1 MLDDFREW
9 LSDNLRYI
17 LLGLAVLLVLIILFC
32 VVRLATGGSKKKP
45 DQGNEQTVVSG
56 QESATEAQV
65 QEEGSQEQA
74 TPAKGTSDLVKDDS
88 AILTVMQSYYN
99 AVADRDVA
107 TLSQIVEPWN
117 DEVQERAFKSNV
129 EKYENIS
136 TYSKQGL
143 ETGSYVVFVY
153 FEGKLPDIDTTC
165 PSLTRNYLETG
176 DGGSLKVRPIISWD
190 TDILDYVESVST
202 DDDVQDLIA
211 DVKTMCDEAITKEP
225 ALAEFVKEIQ
235 KTGSSDE
242 KNAETETDSSAN
254 ASSEYPKE
262 MEAVTGLN
270 IRQSPSTEAN
280 IMGTVLANTNV
291 KVLEDAGDGWVHINY
306 GDPAIDG
313 YVRLEYLKEIVST
326 DTAA

>member
-17 LLGLAVLLVLIILFC
+17 LLGLAILLVLIILFC
-32 VVRLATGGSKKKP
+32 VVRLATGGSKKNPEK
-45 DQGNEQTVVSG
+45 QNEQTVVSG
-56 QESATEAQV
+56 EESTTEA
-65 QEEGSQEQA
+65 EEKAAVPQA
-74 TPAKGTSDLVKDDS
+74 QTPAKGTSDLVKDDS
-88 AILTVMQSYYN
+88 AILTVMQNYYT

-107 TLSQIVEPWN
+107 ALSQIVDPWN
-117 DEVQERAFKSNV
+117 DEVQERAFRSNV

-165 PSLTRNYLETG
+165 PSLTRNYLATG

-190 TDILDYVESVST
+190 NDILDYVESVST

-211 DVKTMCDEAITKEP
+211 DVKSMCEDAIEKEP

-235 KTGSSDE
+235 KTGSDE
-242 KNAETETDSSAN
+242 NSETQTEAEDTAN
-254 ASSEYPKE
+254 NNGYPKE
-262 MEAVTGLN
+262 MQAITGLN
-270 IRQSPSTEAN
+270 IRQSPTTESN

-291 KVLEDAGDGWVHINY
+291 TVLEDAGDGWVHINY
-306 GDPAIDG
+306 GDPVIDG
-313 YVRLEYLKEIVST
+313 YVRLEYLVET
-326 DTAA
+326 GDAAA

>member
-32 VVRLATGGSKKKP
+32 VVKLATGGSKKNP
-45 DQGNEQTVVSG
+45 GAENEQPVVSG
-56 QESATEAQV
+56 QETATEA
-65 QEEGSQEQA
+65 EEKEESKQQ
-74 TPAKGTSDLVKDDS
+74 TPARGTSDLVKDDS
-88 AILTVMQSYYN
+88 AILTLMQNYYT
-99 AVADRDVA
+99 AVAERDVA
-107 TLSQIVEPWN
+107 VLSQIVDPWN

-153 FEGKLPDIDTTC
+153 FEGKLPDIETTC
-165 PSLTRNYLETG
+165 PSLTRNYVVTG

-211 DVKTMCDEAITKEP
+211 DVKTMCEEAIEKEP

-235 KTGSSDE
+235 KTGSDDE
-242 KNAETETDSSAN
+242 NGSETEAEDSSA
-254 ASSEYPKE
+254 AAGYPKE
-262 MEAVTGLN
+262 MEAITGLN
-270 IRQSPSTEAN
+270 IRQTPSTEAA

-306 GDPAIDG
+306 SDPVIDG
-313 YVRLEYLKEIVST
+313 YVRLEYLT
-326 DTAA
+326 DVTG

>member
-17 LLGLAVLLVLIILFC
+17 LLGLAILLVLIILFC
-32 VVRLATGGSKKKP
+32 VVRLATGGSKKNPEK
-45 DQGNEQTVVSG
+45 QNEQTVVSG
-56 QESATEAQV
+56 EESTTEA
-65 QEEGSQEQA
+65 EEKAAAPQA
-74 TPAKGTSDLVKDDS
+74 QTPAKGTSDLVKDDS
-88 AILTVMQSYYN
+88 AILTVMQNYYT

-107 TLSQIVEPWN
+107 ALSQIVDPWN
-117 DEVQERAFKSNV
+117 DEVQERAFRSNV

-136 TYSKQGL
+136 AYSKQGL

-165 PSLTRNYLETG
+165 PSLTRNYLVTG

-190 TDILDYVESVST
+190 NDILDYVESVST

-211 DVKTMCDEAITKEP
+211 DVKSMCEDAIEKEP

-235 KTGSSDE
+235 KTGSDE
-242 KNAETETDSSAN
+242 NSETQTEAEDTAN
-254 ASSEYPKE
+254 NNGYPKE
-262 MEAVTGLN
+262 MQAITGLN
-270 IRQSPSTEAN
+270 IRQSPTTESN

-291 KVLEDAGDGWVHINY
+291 TVLEDAGDGWVHINY
-306 GDPAIDG
+306 GDPVIDG
-313 YVRLEYLKEIVST
+313 YVRLEYLVET
-326 DTAA
+326 GDAAA